1 MNSRHVCLL
10 LLTAFL
16 LVGCSRP
23 SAEGPSSAGHNRS
36 VRCWPDYDGATVP
49 CNIAPLNVCVDG
61 ADGGTVVTVWGDGG
75 QLSARVRWGRVRF
88 SEKRWHHLLDAARG
102 DTLHVSVGGDEA
114 FSFLVSPDSIDAFL
128 TYRLIA
134 PSYEVW
140 DDVSIVERCLE
151 NFDERVLSDGAHT
164 DNSCMNCHTHAFGRG
179 DLSFFHLRG
188 AGGGTLVNRDGRLQR
203 FTLQNDS
210 MPVAATY
217 GDWHPAGHH
226 AVFSWNSV
234 VPALRAQGS
243 NRMEV
248 YDTASDLLV
257 ADFDDGSMHT
267 SPLVSGTDAFETF
280 PTFSPDGRWIY
291 FCRASSVLLPDSVQR
306 LRYSLVRIAFDAAMC
321 RFGDVLETVWDADVH
336 GGSASFPKLSPDG
349 RHLLFCRSDYGT
361 FPIWHRETRLQM
373 LDLTTGIVDELP
385 QLAAEASS
393 SYHSWSSDG
402 RWIAFA
408 SKRGDGQYGRVWFAH
423 VDDDGTVGVPFM
435 LPQRDAQHD
444 RLFLKSYNIPDL
456 GSSPVPFSV
465 RDVQRLRRDAMR
477 PASRR

>member
-1 MNSRHVCLL
+1 MRSRFCLL
-10 LLTAFL
+10 LLLAAL
-16 LVGCSRP
+16 LTGCGRP
-23 SAEGPSSAGHNRS
+23 SSSADGS
-36 VRCWPDYDGATVP
+36 VVCWPDYDGAVVP

-61 ADGGTVVTVWGDGG
+61 ARRGSTVTVTAAGG
-75 QLSARVRWGRVRF
+75 SLSARVRFGRVRF
-88 SEKRWHHLLDAARG
+88 PERRWHRLLAAAKG
-102 DTLHVSVGGDEA
+102 DTLRVGIGGDEL
-114 FSFLVSPDSIDAFL
+114 FSFFVSPDSIDAYL

-140 DDVSIVERCLE
+140 DDVAIVERCLE
-151 NFDERVLSDGAHT
+151 NFGERILSDGAHT
-164 DNSCMNCHTHAFGRG
+164 DNACMNCHTHAFGRG

-188 AGGGTLVNRDGRLQR
+188 AGGGTLVSRDGRLQR
-203 FTLQNDS
+203 FTLQADS

-217 GDWHPAGHH
+217 GDWHPSGRY
-226 AVFSWNSV
+226 AVFSWNCV

-243 NRMEV
+243 RRMEV

-257 ADFDDGSMHT
+257 ADFDTGT
-267 SPLVSGTDAFETF
+267 LRTAPLVSGTDAFETF

-291 FCRASSVLLPDSVQR
+291 FCRAPFTALPDSVEQ
-306 LRYSLVRIAFDAAMC
+306 LRYSLVRIAFDAATGC
-321 RFGDVLETVWDADVH
+321 LGDTLETVWDAAAQ

-349 RHLLFCRSDYGT
+349 RRLLFCRSDFGT
-361 FPIWHRETRLQM
+361 FPIWHRETTLQM
-373 LDLTTGIVDELP
+373 LDLATGCVDSLP
-385 QLAAEASS
+385 QLAGDASS

-408 SKRGDGQYGRVWFAH
+408 SKRGDGQYGRVYFAH
-423 VDDDGTVGVPFM
+423 VAADGTVSTPFL

-465 RDVQRLRRDAMR
+465 RDVQRLRRDAI
-477 PASRR
+477 PLASRR